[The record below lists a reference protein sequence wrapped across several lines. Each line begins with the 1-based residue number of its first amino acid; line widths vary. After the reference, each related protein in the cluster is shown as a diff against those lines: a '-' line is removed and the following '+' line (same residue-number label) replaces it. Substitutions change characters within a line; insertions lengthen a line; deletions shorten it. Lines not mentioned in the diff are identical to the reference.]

1 VGVPIILIQ
10 YGVDMKKIANFQ
22 GKAPKI
28 KGTGNIEYY
37 LWIDDSGMLYVQM
50 FENDISTTTP
60 GTFDSLLFPV
70 AQYITS
76 RCLDDQMSVPNGY
89 NISTGA
95 VELIQNQ
102 NTSAFL
108 KAVLRHLLPCS

>member
-1 VGVPIILIQ
+1 
-10 YGVDMKKIANFQ
+10 MKKIEGFQ

-28 KGTGNIEYY
+28 KGDGNIEYY
-37 LWIDDSGMLYVQM
+37 LWIDDLGALYVQM
-50 FENDISTTTP
+50 FEKHINTTTP

-70 AQYITS
+70 AQYIIN
-76 RCLDDQMSVPNGY
+76 RCSDDKMSVSQGY
-89 NISTGA
+89 HISTGE
-95 VELIQNQ
+95 VECIQNN

>member
-1 VGVPIILIQ
+1 GVSIILIK
-10 YGVDMKKIANFQ
+10 YGINMNKIDDFQ

-28 KGTGNIEYY
+28 KGDGNIEYY
-37 LWIDDSGMLYVQM
+37 LWIDNVGELYVQM
-50 FENDISTTTP
+50 FENNINTTTP

-76 RCLDDQMSVPNGY
+76 RCLDDKMPVFNGY
-89 NISTGA
+89 NISTGKD
-95 VELIQNQ
+95 ECIQNK